1 MLIAEE
7 EVTGK
12 ESIRHVAC
20 GVHEMELAGAKE
32 IANGPKKK
40 EYATK
45 NVIILMKVF
54 VCFLTIKPYDYLKNL
69 IILLLL

>member
-12 ESIRHVAC
+12 ESIRRVAC

-45 NVIILMKVF
+45 NVIILMKLF
-54 VCFLTIKPYDYLKNL
+54 VCFLTIKYSLM
-69 IILLLL
+69 II